1 MAYFRRFC
9 FVFCFVL
16 FFTHIYF
23 PASGQAVVTGVVP
36 SPPPGFLPSMF
47 IAHRVPQSH
56 CSSIFHRVLL
66 THALARF
73 LRVNL
78 CTRKSPHEFIY
89 EYMHSG
95 GFELTK
101 LTYTRLEDNLIRHR
115 GDRLRVWSPDVQRP
129 FQTKSA
135 TSIVTRVCMMLQ
147 LLGRDVWPLLLS
159 LAQSVSEL
167 FHPLSDLLVNKP
179 WSQVRRVFSLLP
191 SPPPVPHAFTF
202 ILHVYCSRVRRS
214 RCSALF

>member
-1 MAYFRRFC
+1 MVSRVRNVVVVVVVVVVVLTSTRIIKSVVTGQAPVVITVFVCC
-9 FVFCFVL
+9 FS
-16 FFTHIYF
+16 HSYIQ
-23 PASGQAVVTGVVP
+23 ASGQAVVTGVVP

-73 LRVNL
+73 PRVNL

-147 LLGRDVWPLLLS
+147 LLGRDV
-159 LAQSVSEL
+159 
-167 FHPLSDLLVNKP
+167 
-179 WSQVRRVFSLLP
+179 
-191 SPPPVPHAFTF
+191 
-202 ILHVYCSRVRRS
+202 
-214 RCSALF
+214 